1 MESINKEKKTGE
13 IEAITCVSKSASVPH
28 NHLPATFNRKHI
40 KPFFLP

>member
-28 NHLPATFNRKHI
+28 NHLQQYLTEST
-40 KPFFLP
+40 